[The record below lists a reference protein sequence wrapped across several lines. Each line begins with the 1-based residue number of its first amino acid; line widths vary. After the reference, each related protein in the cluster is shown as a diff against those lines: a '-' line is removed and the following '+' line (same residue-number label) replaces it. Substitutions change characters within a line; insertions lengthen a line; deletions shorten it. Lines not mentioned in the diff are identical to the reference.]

1 MQRSSLVSAFVIA
14 FLAGAHFAGAQKPR
28 KDPPRPALIAGADTN
43 DARAYYAHG
52 LSKIERDPEEAGDA
66 FYWAMRINPTF
77 ADAFYARRCALLL
90 TDKIRFQK
98 YVEDDRGTLRSDE
111 IKRIDSLYY
120 VALTINPFIYRG
132 LDVRLFRKSLNDF
145 ADDFAM
151 QNNVSVQ
158 YEINRWLMDAPVAFK
173 AWRAYGEGR
182 FTDALKFYADAIK
195 DGRFKAELR
204 ADRGRLFF
212 QTGQADSALTEL

>member
-28 KDPPRPALIAGADTN
+28 KEPPRPALIAGADTN

-77 ADAFYARRCALLL
+77 ADAYYARRCALLL
-90 TDKIRFQK
+90 TDRIRFQQ
-98 YVEDDRGTLRSDE
+98 YMEDDRGTLRSDE

-120 VALTINPFIYRG
+120 FSLTILLCIEGSTRG
-132 LDVRLFRKSLNDF
+132 YSVPTCCRS
-145 ADDFAM
+145 AM
-151 QNNVSVQ
+151 
-158 YEINRWLMDAPVAFK
+158 IMR
-173 AWRAYGEGR
+173 GE
-182 FTDALKFYADAIK
+182 TTS
-195 DGRFKAELR
+195 
-204 ADRGRLFF
+204 DRGRSNSRS
-212 QTGQADSALTEL
+212 TVG